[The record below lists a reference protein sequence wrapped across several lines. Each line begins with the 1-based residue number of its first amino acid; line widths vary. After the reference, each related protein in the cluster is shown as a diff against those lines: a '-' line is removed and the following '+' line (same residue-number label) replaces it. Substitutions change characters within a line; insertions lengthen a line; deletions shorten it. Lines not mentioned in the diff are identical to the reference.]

1 MEQNLATMLKG
12 NSNPFA
18 ELDRRIEKLQEEI
31 IRKFNIRYSYTELV
45 EELNGLRQQRQSIQA
60 NEAEYSGFEKR
71 LEKTK
76 AHLQGVRKE
85 IDEYDETL
93 VRICLEKITVFE
105 DSFEMTFKIGI
116 IVEISK

>member
-45 EELNGLRQQRQSIQA
+45 EELNGLR
-60 NEAEYSGFEKR
+60 
-71 LEKTK
+71 
-76 AHLQGVRKE
+76 
-85 IDEYDETL
+85 
-93 VRICLEKITVFE
+93 
-105 DSFEMTFKIGI
+105 
-116 IVEISK
+116 